1 MRNIEYLDAVKSSIL
16 SALTMHDTSQC
27 IRKVMPFKKVD
38 IDTRNSMFR
47 LNLKLPVNTLLQ
59 PIATLHQYTKT
70 EKCREILSRT
80 WNVSDIYFSSID
92 ISSVLSDYS

>member
-1 MRNIEYLDAVKSSIL
+1 MLNIDYLDAVKSGIL

-27 IRKVMPFKKVD
+27 IRKVIPFKRVN

-47 LNLKLPVNTLLQ
+47 LNLKLPIDTLLQ

-70 EKCREILSRT
+70 EICREILSRT
-80 WNVSDIYFSSID
+80 
-92 ISSVLSDYS
+92 